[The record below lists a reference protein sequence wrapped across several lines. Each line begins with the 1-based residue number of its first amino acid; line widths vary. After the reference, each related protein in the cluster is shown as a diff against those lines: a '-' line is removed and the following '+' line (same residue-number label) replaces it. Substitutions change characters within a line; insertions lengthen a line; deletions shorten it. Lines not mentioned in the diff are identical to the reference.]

1 MDSCELEA
9 QFSGSNKVKDSG
21 GSGDHNSLLFREH
34 TNSKMLGLQYVCV
47 NMPKSYMPKLYSWL
61 ASRPIKHRP
70 IIECRRM
77 DSHNATY
84 KLSRDTN
91 SLD

>member
-21 GSGDHNSLLFREH
+21 GLGDHNSLLFREH
-34 TNSKMLGLQYVCV
+34 TNSKMLGLQYVRV
-47 NMPKSYMPKLYSWL
+47 DMPKSYNWL

-70 IIECRRM
+70 IIERQRM

-84 KLSRDTN
+84 KLSRETN